1 MHGPA
6 TPTRAA
12 MPVLPATAL
21 RSYVSQE
28 HWISHDL
35 LRSISV
41 DGCLLVSGHPWLRGA
56 EKWLPTKALGANV
69 MCTRHNSA
77 LSDLDTTASELFRV
91 LYGYQTAQDD
101 PDSLVRL
108 GSPLIGV
115 FSGRNLERW
124 LLKVLLGGVAAGA
137 FGSGGEPITSV
148 RSDINHKVLLETL
161 FRGKA
166 WPPGWGLHVG
176 FLPGAQLQAEAPL
189 GYESATGPDG
199 SAWQVM
205 VAMGV
210 VEFRVTVC
218 TSDGLGPNLV
228 RQPGGIVL
236 AQQGGAGHRLLALA
250 WPASHKCV
258 AE

>member
-1 MHGPA
+1 
-6 TPTRAA
+6 
-12 MPVLPATAL
+12 
-21 RSYVSQE
+21 
-28 HWISHDL
+28 
-35 LRSISV
+35 
-41 DGCLLVSGHPWLRGA
+41 
-56 EKWLPTKALGANV
+56 

-115 FSGRNLERW
+115 FFGRNLERW
-124 LLKVLLGGVAAGA
+124 LLKVVFGGVTAGA